1 MLVLKSRIFKNGMTK
16 KVKHV
21 MGNTFEVQYSNC
33 NKEDIY
39 SDILKLEKVFECV
52 LFRGCKV
59 TGFNYYYE
67 VLCYNPKIKY
77 LKKLSEV

>member
-1 MLVLKSRIFKNGMTK
+1 MQILKSKTFSNGMTK
-16 KVKHV
+16 KVKHI

-33 NKEDIY
+33 SKEDIY

-52 LFRGCKV
+52 LFRGCRN
-59 TGFNYYYE
+59 TGFYYYYE
-67 VLCYNPKIKY
+67 VLCYNPKAKY